1 VGAFFAFVHHVA
13 AFALVATLAIE
24 FVLIRG
30 ELGVRSARRLQLT
43 DMVFGMSSGVVLLVG
58 LLRVFYYE
66 KGASYY
72 FHSWPFLAKLVLFL
86 GVGLASIPPTLE
98 FLSWRGSLRQG
109 QAPVLSEARRRR
121 LQRLMH
127 FELAGVALILACA
140 VLMARGIGFFG

>member
-43 DMVFGMSSGVVLLVG
+43 DMVFGMSSGVVLLAG
-58 LLRVFYYE
+58 LLRVFYFE

-98 FLSWRGSLRQG
+98 FLSWRGALRRG

-140 VLMARGIGFFG
+140 VLMARGVGFFG

>member
-1 VGAFFAFVHHVA
+1 MSAFLAFVHHVA

-30 ELGVRSARRLQLT
+30 ELGVRGARRLQLT

-58 LLRVFYYE
+58 LLRVFYFE

-98 FLSWRGSLRQG
+98 FMSWRGALRQG

-140 VLMARGIGFFG
+140 VLMARGVGFFG

>member
-1 VGAFFAFVHHVA
+1 MSALFAFLHHVA

-30 ELGVRSARRLQLT
+30 ELNVRSARRLQLT

-66 KGASYY
+66 KGAAYY

-86 GVGLASIPPTLE
+86 CVGLLSVPPTLE
-98 FLSWRGSLRQG
+98 FLSWRGALKQG
-109 QAPVLSEARRRR
+109 QVPVLSDARRRR

-127 FELAGVALILACA
+127 FELAGIVLILLCA
-140 VLMARGIGFFG
+140 ALMARGIGTSG

>member
-98 FLSWRGSLRQG
+98 FLSWRGALRQG
-109 QAPVLSEARRRR
+109 QAPVLGEARRRR

-140 VLMARGIGFFG
+140 VLMARGVGFFG